1 MRPGV
6 AFEETEREEKV
17 RGQYTW
23 FSGRGALLEL
33 GTGIKLSNE
42 SRTAQSRIHRCDRGH
57 GRLQLV
63 FCSSYGEETVGLDL
77 EGEQ

>member
-17 RGQYTW
+17 RGQYTCL
-23 FSGRGALLEL
+23 SGRGGLLEL

-42 SRTAQSRIHRCDRGH
+42 SRTAQRGW
-57 GRLQLV
+57 
-63 FCSSYGEETVGLDL
+63 TVGSTDL
-77 EGEQ
+77 IGGMEDCSWCFVPVMEKRLWD